1 MAAVVEIRVSVAA
14 FGEALG
20 AMRSWLD
27 GNKCGPVK
35 FETASE
41 PPAAILVRLEFEES
55 GPAAAFERQF
65 GDIRLS
71 QAA

>member
-1 MAAVVEIRVSVAA
+1 MHIVETLVSVAE

-27 GNKCGPVK
+27 QNKSGPVK

-41 PPAAILVRLEFEES
+41 PSGGIRIRLEFEQPGFAEAFMQRF
-55 GPAAAFERQF
+55 GEAQLPRAA
-65 GDIRLS
+65 
-71 QAA
+71 

>member
-1 MAAVVEIRVSVAA
+1 MNIVEIMVSVAE

-27 GNKCGPVK
+27 KNKSGPVK

-41 PPAAILVRLEFEES
+41 PTGIRVRLEFDQRGLAE
-55 GPAAAFERQF
+55 GFLQRF
-65 GDIRLS
+65 GETPQP